1 MELPLS
7 FFLQNLLSD
16 ISKKEADLNNI
27 SKHSQ
32 FYQQAIKVSIIWCL
46 SSQTLI
52 YRNKN
57 EACLRSHTFLNF
69 CMT

>member
-7 FFLQNLLSD
+7 YFLQNLLSD

-57 EACLRSHTFLNF
+57 
-69 CMT
+69 